1 MDGVGALGMA
11 TLRELTE
18 ILFRVERAHWCY
30 QDDICAQ
37 DSALPDLD
45 FQAFATHVFA
55 NVPGVELCQACV
67 RREVGRMAG
76 VQVPCCMTCACRGW
90 CQHLALPSRPPN
102 THACARAH
110 TQTHTLTPPSLS
122 LSLCLTPSLTLFFF
136 HSLSL
141 SLTTTTSALSP
152 LENDVAVLLRHL
164 RRVKAGTRACGAV
177 ILNANLDK
185 CLLVRGGKSTRAS
198 FGWPKGKVWQRERAR
213 ERSAIGVGR
222 EGGG

>member
-102 THACARAH
+102 THACAR
-110 TQTHTLTPPSLS
+110 THTNTYTHASLSLTQSLPHSLTHSLFLSLS
-122 LSLCLTPSLTLFFF
+122 LSLS
-136 HSLSL
+136 HDHY
-141 SLTTTTSALSP
+141 LSP
-152 LENDVAVLLRHL
+152 FPPRK
-164 RRVKAGTRACGAV
+164 R
-177 ILNANLDK
+177 
-185 CLLVRGGKSTRAS
+185 RGGASAAPSTRQGRHSRVRCCHFERQPRQVSAS
-198 FGWPKGKVWQRERAR
+198 ARRQVDACFLRLAQGQGLAAGEGPGKIGDWGGER
-213 ERSAIGVGR
+213 
-222 EGGG
+222 GGG